1 MIGEPVG
8 REIDLRVGGGR
19 LHAIERG
26 PAAGDVVLCLPGL
39 TANARGF
46 DLICDRLAADGRRA
60 VALDL
65 RGRGRSDVTPAGS
78 YGWNAH
84 ARDVLDVVATLGA
97 QHVGVIGWS
106 MGAFVAMQAARLAP
120 GRITRLVLLDAC
132 GRPPAD
138 AMPLIRRAVGRLG
151 ASYASAEEYLARLRA
166 LGTITP
172 WHPLWDD
179 YFRYELV
186 PAPDGVCART
196 SAEAVVEDLAYGDAH
211 DPRALWPALDMPV
224 LLLRAARPLVPD
236 GPWIVPPEDRDA
248 FARDVPSADV
258 AEIDAN
264 HYGIVT
270 HPATPDAIALFFGGG
285 RGADG

>member
-1 MIGEPVG
+1 MTGKPAG
-8 REIDLRVGGGR
+8 REIDFQVGGGR

-26 PAAGDVVLCLPGL
+26 PADGDLVLCLPGL

-46 DLICDRLAADGRRA
+46 DLIGDRLAGAGRRV

-65 RGRGRSDVTPAGS
+65 RGRGRSEVTPAGS
-78 YGWNAH
+78 YGWDAH
-84 ARDVLDVVATLGA
+84 ARDVLDVAAQTGA
-97 QHVGVIGWS
+97 RRVGVIGWS

-120 GRITRLVLLDAC
+120 GTLTRVVLIDAC

-138 AMPLIRRAVGRLG
+138 AMPLIRRAVDRLG
-151 ASYASAEEYLARLRA
+151 ASYPSAEDYLARLRT

-186 PAPDGVCART
+186 PTAGGVRART
-196 SAEAVVEDLAYGDAH
+196 SAEAVLEDLAYGDAH
-211 DPRALWPALDMPV
+211 DPRELWPALDMPV

-248 FARDVPSADV
+248 FAREVPRTAV

-264 HYGIVT
+264 HYGIAT
-270 HPATPDAIALFFGGG
+270 HPATPEAIARFFDAERSAG
-285 RGADG
+285 